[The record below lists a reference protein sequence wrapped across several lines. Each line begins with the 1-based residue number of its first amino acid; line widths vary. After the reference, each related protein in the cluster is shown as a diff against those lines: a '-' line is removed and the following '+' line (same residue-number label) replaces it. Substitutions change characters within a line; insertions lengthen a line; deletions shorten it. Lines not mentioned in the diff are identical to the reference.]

1 MKSVTLYTT
10 EMCPYCVAAKALL
23 SKRGIAYDEIN
34 LSRDPDSRE
43 QLVNTTGM
51 ATFPQIVIDGEAIGG
66 FNELRYAASSGRLA
80 ELLTA

>member
-34 LSRDPDSRE
+34 LSRDPDSRKH
-43 QLVNTTGM
+43 LVNITGM
-51 ATFPQIVIDGEAIGG
+51 TTFPQIVIDGEAIGG
-66 FNELRYAASSGRLA
+66 FNELRDAASSGRLT